1 MKKYLNNT
9 IIGKYIK
16 KRLFYPLLKFL
27 KQGITPKRLAL
38 TVVFGFCLG
47 IIPVIGTTT
56 ILCTIASIGLRL
68 NFPSIQLVNWFFY
81 PLQLIFFVPFFK
93 LGELIFNAPHV
104 PLSVI
109 EIIKMAKNNW
119 WGVVQDLWYAN
130 IFAVL
135 VWVIVCI
142 PIGLLI
148 YYSSFP
154 VFKKYAARYTDMDNN
169 IK

>member
-1 MKKYLNNT
+1 MV
-9 IIGKYIK
+9 
-16 KRLFYPLLKFL
+16 KFL
-27 KQGITPKRLAL
+27 KQGITPRKLAL

-68 NFPSIQLVNWFFY
+68 NFPAIQLVNWFFY
-81 PLQLIFFVPFFK
+81 PVQLILFIPFFK
-93 LGELIFNAPHV
+93 LGEFIFNAPHV

-119 WGVVQDLWYAN
+119 WGIVQDLWYAN

-135 VWVIVCI
+135 VWAIICI
-142 PIGLLI
+142 PVGFMI
-148 YYSSFP
+148 YRTSYP
-154 VFKKYAARYTDMDNN
+154 VFKKYAARYFPVENEV
-169 IK
+169 